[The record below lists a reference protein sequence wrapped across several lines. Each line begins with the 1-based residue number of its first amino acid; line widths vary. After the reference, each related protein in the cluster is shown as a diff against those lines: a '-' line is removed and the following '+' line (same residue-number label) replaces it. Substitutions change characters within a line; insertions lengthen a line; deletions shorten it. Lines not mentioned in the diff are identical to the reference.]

1 MASYSNKVLNA
12 SLRTSGVQK
21 DFTWAPFFPPKQTV
35 SNYLATHYAFYKA
48 NVFVESFDLLKHV
61 SLDGSLKFSIF
72 ICCYLYMYKEALK
85 VSLITYF

>member
-35 SNYLATHYAFYKA
+35 SNYLATYYAFYKA
-48 NVFVESFDLLKHV
+48 NVF
-61 SLDGSLKFSIF
+61 I
-72 ICCYLYMYKEALK
+72 
-85 VSLITYF
+85 